1 MSFVKPGVMPTAL
14 FLAAIGLSACSGAVH
29 PTSGA
34 SGASGQLVSR
44 GRIDD
49 PRTAKANRIQCL
61 QDDHLTVQKV
71 GATGLQIGELPA
83 GPTVQFT
90 PTPGA
95 AQADQIEATAQG
107 AEVIGSAL
115 LYPNRASDGE
125 LSEIENCLS
134 QGVQG

>member
-1 MSFVKPGVMPTAL
+1 MSSVKLGVMLTAP
-14 FLAAIGLSACSGAVH
+14 FLAAIALSACGGAVH

-34 SGASGQLVSR
+34 SGSSGQLVSR
-44 GRIDD
+44 GRVDD
-49 PRTAKANRIQCL
+49 PRTAKANRIKCL
-61 QDDHLTVQKV
+61 QDDHLAVQEV
-71 GATGLQIGELPA
+71 GATALQIGQLPA
-83 GPTVQFT
+83 GPSVQFT

-95 AQADQIEATAQG
+95 AQADQIEAAVQG

-115 LYPNRASDGE
+115 LYPNRGSDGE